1 MEEELLDEGLS
12 TTEISEN
19 LKSTGASMAP
29 WIKIV
34 AITNI
39 AIQALT
45 LLISISYGAF
55 NSGSF
60 IGVGISI
67 ALYLTLLKYGQSMG
81 TFGKEGSMIN
91 FSDVMDKQKAYF
103 VFVGILMI
111 IAIVVLL
118 IAFVALGDDF
128 FRVIER
134 LSY

>member
-1 MEEELLDEGLS
+1 MEELLDEGLS

-19 LKSTGASMAP
+19 LRSTGASIAP

-34 AITNI
+34 AIINI
-39 AIQALT
+39 VLQV
-45 LLISISYGAF
+45 ISILVSVSYGAF
-55 NSGSF
+55 SAGSF

-67 ALYLTLLKYGQSMG
+67 ALYVSLLKFGQSMT
-81 TFGKEGSMIN
+81 TFGKEGSMMN

-103 VFVGILMI
+103 TFLGILMI
-111 IAIVVLL
+111 IGIVIML